1 MILAPMWA
9 LIVMLALSCSKSEN
23 NDDKIV
29 GGEDVTNPFLNPGGK
44 LIDNG
49 VNIVGAWAE
58 VGAEGYFGEF
68 IIVDSKGNYTSY
80 RVNSKGPSKTDDLYL
95 RSNGIIQGYY
105 DDFEIGGTEC
115 VNLDYPMKGGK
126 TMLEV
131 LFQWRQ
137 DWYREVEAF
146 DLKNSWIDKK
156 KGAFGLSLDD
166 GGYGYDDTFEAN
178 LTNRN
183 VDTYAIT
190 VVGKYDGESYS
201 NTLYLRRIKGF
212 LDLE

>member
-58 VGAEGYFGEF
+58 VDAEGYFEDF

-80 RVNSKGPSKTDDLYL
+80 RVNKKGHSRTDGFYL
-95 RSNGIIQGYY
+95 RSNGIIPGYY
-105 DDFEIGGTEC
+105 DDFEIGGMEG
-115 VNLDYPMKGGK
+115 VDLDYPMKGGK

-137 DWYREVEAF
+137 DWYREVF

-166 GGYGYDDTFEAN
+166 GGYDDTFEAN

-190 VVGKYDGESYS
+190 VVWKYDGESYS